1 MKVIGPTAVQPTGR
15 QLFNA
20 DGTVRGVNY
29 GVASGKRGAMLSVTL
44 RRGAK
49 DGKKLTT
56 GFIVD
61 GVDFGK
67 VYAQVVTMVADF
79 YDLPGD
85 DPMRADMVSS
95 KAAFLAAKGLVIKPV
110 VIRYDQVSLADEG

>member
-1 MKVIGPTAVQPTGR
+1 MKAAGQASSPLTR
-15 QLFNA
+15 SKLFNA

-29 GVASGKRGAMLSVTL
+29 AVASGTRGAILSVIL

-49 DGKKLTT
+49 DGKKLVT
-56 GFIVD
+56 GLVVD
-61 GVDFGK
+61 GVDFGR
-67 VYAQVVTMVADF
+67 VYAQAMHMVADF

-85 DPMRADMVSS
+85 DPLRSDMLDS